1 MKSRTLGLVRILA
14 CAWWLLQFI
23 EHQVIA
29 SKSILKLYDSRQVGL
44 PRFELG
50 SDGPQP
56 PSIGQANPQALAL
69 ESESF

>member
-1 MKSRTLGLVRILA
+1 M
-14 CAWWLLQFI
+14 LQFI

-29 SKSILKLYDSRQVGL
+29 SKSNLLDSDIRQVGL

-56 PSIGQANPQALAL
+56 PSIGQANPQALAF
-69 ESESF
+69 ESESL